1 MQVNGVYFA
10 KKSKNTPLNGIFVKN
25 IAKIGTQPMQNFM
38 QKGVGTINTWLI
50 LKSKDF
56 VLKCL
61 HKKGGKDMEPAK
73 IGDVKIFQSPT
84 GKHLQHLQIT
94 HRRKTLKFWKK
105 CWQSGVIACQFFCDS
120 L

>member
-1 MQVNGVYFA
+1 MQVNG
-10 KKSKNTPLNGIFVKN
+10 GIFCKKFNKYPVKRHIGQKYCKN
-25 IAKIGTQPMQNFM
+25 RHTTNAKFYA
-38 QKGVGTINTWLI
+38 KRCGTINTWLI